1 MVLILSM
8 FGGLGLDVP
17 GEGRAAAGSGAVD
30 QRLREH
36 RGSVRALAEVV
47 VGCVEGDW
55 SMHG

>member
-1 MVLILSM
+1 M